1 MRAVYSVQLLVRPSC
16 WSWSLV
22 RCLTASC
29 SCITKETNCLCG
41 NPLMTTRWL
50 TALCMWQEIGDSP
63 TTFQEH
69 NYCHWLDNVPP
80 IGPHQ
85 AWKVLQHPG
94 MANPQKRDASALRLL
109 SWLSFSLDDR
119 TSALLSRLMKQ
130 LASDLLESSSAIL
143 QIVHESEIGAPWH
156 NLAETRM
163 GLIDRVT
170 VSNLAQP
177 SAVTNQLYRTF
188 LTRLSFPRLVHFLDL
203 VLPQMVPHQR
213 IREQNQIRH
222 LTSHWLG
229 ACLHRNGR
237 ALLTSTSTFFSIP
250 MLAWSIC

>member
-1 MRAVYSVQLLVRPSC
+1 M
-16 WSWSLV
+16 W
-22 RCLTASC
+22 
-29 SCITKETNCLCG
+29 
-41 NPLMTTRWL
+41 
-50 TALCMWQEIGDSP
+50 CMWKPSDDHSLAHRTVYVTRDWRLSNHFGTQEC
-63 TTFQEH
+63 

-85 AWKVLQHPG
+85 AWKVLLQHPG
-94 MANPQKRDASALRLL
+94 LANPQKRDASALRLL

-130 LASDLLESSSAIL
+130 LASDLLENSSAIL
-143 QIVHESEIGAPWH
+143 QIVHESEIGAAWH

-177 SAVTNQLYRTF
+177 SAVINQLYRTF

-203 VLPQMVPHQR
+203 VLPHMVPHQR

-222 LTSHWLG
+222 LTSHWLS
-229 ACLHRNGR
+229 
-237 ALLTSTSTFFSIP
+237 LLAQERKHFAHF
-250 MLAWSIC
+250 